1 MHNSMLDSVL
11 TIQHF
16 PNIFSKCWTMDGYHT
31 SRDRKNGYEPTETGY
46 ESSEHCES
54 FVSIGSVI
62 IYGRFSLHQMFQFDS
77 GFSMTNGRVILSCL
91 GKVSYENTK
100 LYKRKENKPYSLPFL
115 TFFTCFGVARRL

>member
-1 MHNSMLDSVL
+1 MG
-11 TIQHF
+11 TT
-16 PNIFSKCWTMDGYHT
+16 P
-31 SRDRKNGYEPTETGY
+31 PETGRMDTNRLKLGTNRLSTASPLY
-46 ESSEHCES
+46 Q
-54 FVSIGSVI
+54 FGSVI